1 MAKKPVPRKK
11 KVQAVSTADLPLLS
25 LVARRQI
32 IFWSLATV
40 VFIGLLVLLRSVL
53 LPFIA
58 GMVLAY
64 FMDPVADRLEKLGA
78 SRLLATSLIL
88 VVFLIAFILA
98 LFFIVPELSQQIAGF
113 VERFPGYATK
123 LRTLMADSQ
132 LVKTIVG
139 EGGSNLR
146 DNFDKL
152 MEQGASWLGTLISS
166 IWSSGKALV
175 DVISLLVIT
184 PIVAFYLLLDW
195 DRMIAKVDEWLPRDH
210 QATIRELANDV
221 DRAIAGFIRGQGSV
235 CVMLGAFYAVALTI
249 TGLNFGLLIGLF
261 AGIISFIPYVGSMV
275 GFVLAIGVALVQFW
289 PEYTNIV
296 IIAAIF
302 VSGQFI
308 EGNFLQPRLVG
319 KSVGLHPVW
328 LMFALAAFGALLGFT
343 GLLIAVPVAAAIGV
357 FVRFALARYLQS
369 PLYRGHSNE

>member
-1 MAKKPVPRKK
+1 MARKPASTKK
-11 KVQAVSTADLPLLS
+11 KVSDAAASDQPLLS
-25 LVARRQI
+25 LVARRQF
-32 IFWSLATV
+32 IFWSLALL
-40 VFIGLLVLLRSVL
+40 VFVGILVLLRSIL

-64 FMDPVADRLEKLGA
+64 FMDPVADRLEKFGA
-78 SRLLATSLIL
+78 SRIIATSVILI
-88 VVFLIAFILA
+88 VFLITFLLA
-98 LFFIVPELSQQIAGF
+98 LFFIVPELSQQVAAFI
-113 VERFPGYATK
+113 ERLPGYATK
-123 LRTLMADSQ
+123 LRTLLTDSQ
-132 LVKTIVG
+132 LVKTIIG
-139 EGGSNLR
+139 EDGSNLR
-146 DNFDKL
+146 ENFDKL

-166 IWSSGKALV
+166 LWSSGKALV
-175 DVISLLVIT
+175 DILSLLVIT

-195 DRMIAKVDEWLPRDH
+195 DRMIAKVDDWLPRDH
-210 QATIRELANDV
+210 QSTIRKIAHDM

-235 CVMLGAFYAVALTI
+235 CVMLGVFYALALTL

-289 PEYTNIV
+289 PDYTIIG

-302 VSGQFI
+302 VVGQFV

-328 LMFALAAFGALLGFT
+328 LMFALAAFGALLSFT
-343 GLLIAVPVAAAIGV
+343 GLLIAVPVSAAIGV
-357 FVRFALARYLQS
+357 LVRFALSRYLQS
-369 PLYRGHSNE
+369 PLYRGHDKK

>member
-1 MAKKPVPRKK
+1 MARKPASTKK
-11 KVQAVSTADLPLLS
+11 KVSDAAASDQPLLS
-25 LVARRQI
+25 LVARRQF
-32 IFWSLATV
+32 IFWSLALL
-40 VFIGLLVLLRSVL
+40 VFVGILVLLRSIL

-64 FMDPVADRLEKLGA
+64 FMDPVADRLEKFGA
-78 SRLLATSLIL
+78 SRIIATSVILI
-88 VVFLIAFILA
+88 VFLITFLLA
-98 LFFIVPELSQQIAGF
+98 LFFIVPELSQQVAAFI
-113 VERFPGYATK
+113 ERLPGYATK
-123 LRTLMADSQ
+123 LRTLLTDSQ
-132 LVKTIVG
+132 LVKTIIG
-139 EGGSNLR
+139 EDGSNLR
-146 DNFDKL
+146 ENFDKL

-166 IWSSGKALV
+166 LWSSGKALV
-175 DVISLLVIT
+175 DILSLLVIT

-195 DRMIAKVDEWLPRDH
+195 DRMIAKVDDWLPRDH
-210 QATIRELANDV
+210 QSTIRKIAHDM

-235 CVMLGAFYAVALTI
+235 CVMLGVFYALALTL

-289 PEYTNIV
+289 PDYTIIG

-302 VSGQFI
+302 VVGQFV

-343 GLLIAVPVAAAIGV
+343 GLLIAVPVSAAIGV
-357 FVRFALARYLQS
+357 LVRFALSRYLQS
-369 PLYRGHSNE
+369 PLYRGHDKK